1 MNFSVLDI
9 PRAYTALA
17 EWLAC
22 ILFAMNFRP
31 RLPKKGYVPTAL
43 CALLVQCVFLMA
55 TDDVALWLWLPCML
69 VAVAMMLAWI
79 LLLCD
84 VTVITASYTCLRS
97 FILAEFTA
105 AMEWQIHRF
114 LWPNQNPVWWQ
125 QHGLMI
131 LVFGII
137 FLIMW
142 LLERR
147 SAISEIELT
156 ITWQELLTATLIGI
170 CVFAISNLSFYVKNS
185 PFSSQYASEIMT
197 VRTLVDFAGVAVLF
211 AYHTLCQQTQAR
223 KELDAMQTVLEN
235 QYAQYRM
242 SRESIEMINR
252 KYHDL
257 KHMITA
263 LRSEP
268 DPQTREQ
275 WLDEMEA
282 DIRTYEAQ
290 NKTGNTI
297 LDTVLTGKSLYCQK
311 HGIEL
316 SVVADG
322 EKIAF
327 MDVMDI
333 CTIFG
338 NALDNAIEC
347 ELKIPEKEKRMIHLR
362 LASQKRFLLLQVENY
377 CPQRPEFQGSLPVT
391 TKSDSSNHGFGLKS
405 IQYTAK
411 KYGGTTTVHAEGG
424 WFVLKVLIPLRENGC
439 R

>member
-1 MNFSVLDI
+1 MNLSILDM
-9 PRAYTALA
+9 PRAYTAIA
-17 EWLAC
+17 EWMAVM
-22 ILFAMNFRP
+22 LFALSFPP
-31 RLPKKGYVPTAL
+31 RLPRRGYVITSA
-43 CALLVQCVFLMA
+43 CALAVQTAFLVV
-55 TDDVALWLWLPCML
+55 TDDISLYLWLPCMMM
-69 VAVAMMLAWI
+69 AVGMMLGWL

-84 VTVITASYTCLRS
+84 ISVKEASYACVRA
-97 FILAEFTA
+97 FILAEFVA
-105 AMEWQIHRF
+105 AWEWQIHRF
-114 LWPNQNPVWWQ
+114 FWPEQDPVWWQ
-125 QHGLMI
+125 QHALM
-131 LVFGII
+131 LGTFGAI
-137 FLIMW
+137 FLVMF
-142 LLERR
+142 LLEHR
-147 SAISEIELT
+147 STNSDQPLS
-156 ITWQELLTATLIGI
+156 ITWHELLTVSVIGI
-170 CVFAISNLSFYVKNS
+170 CVFAISNMSFYLKDS
-185 PFSSQYASEIMT
+185 PFSSKYASEIMNI
-197 VRTLVDFAGVAVLF
+197 RTLVDFGGVAVLY
-211 AYHTLCQQTQAR
+211 AYHILCRQTQAQ

-235 QYAQYRM
+235 QYAQYKM

-268 DPQTREQ
+268 DQETRTR
-275 WLDEMEA
+275 WLDEIEA
-282 DIRTYEAQ
+282 DIHSYEAQ

-322 EKIAF
+322 ESIAF

-362 LASQKRFLLLQVENY
+362 LTTQKRFLLLQVENY
-377 CPQRPEFQGSLPVT
+377 CPQRPEFQSGLPVT

-405 IQYTAK
+405 IQYTAQ
-411 KYGGTTTVHAEGG
+411 KYGGTTTVQAEGS
-424 WFVLKVLIPLRENGC
+424 WFILKVLIPLRSGM
-439 R
+439 

>member
-1 MNFSVLDI
+1 MNLSILDM

-22 ILFAMNFRP
+22 MLFAFHFPP
-31 RLPKKGYVPTAL
+31 RLPRRGFVITAL
-43 CALLVQCVFLMA
+43 CALAVQTVFLVV
-55 TDDVALWLWLPCML
+55 TDDISLYLWLPCMMM
-69 VAVAMMLAWI
+69 AVAMMLGWL

-84 VTVITASYTCLRS
+84 ISVKEAAYACVRA
-97 FILAEFTA
+97 FILAEFA
-105 AMEWQIHRF
+105 AALEWQIHRF
-114 LWPNQNPVWWQ
+114 FWPVEDPVWWQ

-131 LVFGII
+131 LVFAAI
-137 FLIMW
+137 FLVMF
-142 LLERR
+142 LLEHRGPT
-147 SAISEIELT
+147 SEQQLT
-156 ITWQELLTATLIGI
+156 ITWHELLTVSIIGI

-185 PFSSQYASEIMT
+185 PFSSHYASEIMNI
-197 VRTLVDFAGVAVLF
+197 RTLVDFAGVAVLY
-211 AYHTLCQQTQAR
+211 AYHILCRQTQAQ

-235 QYAQYRM
+235 QYAQYKM

-257 KHMITA
+257 KHMITV

-268 DPQTREQ
+268 DQETRRR

-282 DIRTYEAQ
+282 DIRSYEAQ

-322 EKIAF
+322 ESIAF

-362 LASQKRFLLLQVENY
+362 LTTQKRFLLLQVENY
-377 CPQRPEFQGSLPVT
+377 CPQRPEFQSGLPVT
-391 TKSDSSNHGFGLKS
+391 TKSDHANHGFGLKS
-405 IQYTAK
+405 IQYTAQ
-411 KYGGTTTVHAEGG
+411 KYGGTTTVHADGA
-424 WFVLKVLIPLRENGC
+424 WFVLKVLIPLRSGGK
-439 R
+439 

>member
-1 MNFSVLDI
+1 MNLSILDM
-9 PRAYTALA
+9 PRAYTAIA
-17 EWLAC
+17 EWLAVM
-22 ILFAMNFRP
+22 LFALSFPP
-31 RLPKKGYVPTAL
+31 RLPKKRYWIISL
-43 CALLVQCVFLMA
+43 CALAVQTVFLVV
-55 TDDVALWLWLPCML
+55 TDDISLYLWLPCMMM
-69 VAVAMMLAWI
+69 AVCMMLGWL

-84 VTVITASYTCLRS
+84 IGVKEAAYACVRA
-97 FILAEFTA
+97 FILAEFA
-105 AMEWQIHRF
+105 AAWEWQIHRF
-114 LWPNQNPVWWQ
+114 FWPLEDPVWWQ
-125 QHGLMI
+125 QHVLM
-131 LVFGII
+131 LLTFGAI
-137 FLIMW
+137 FLVMF
-142 LLERR
+142 LLEHRG
-147 SAISEIELT
+147 ANWDQMLV
-156 ITWQELLTATLIGI
+156 ITWHELVTVTVMGI
-170 CVFAISNLSFYVKNS
+170 CVFAISNLSFYVKDS
-185 PFSSQYASEIMT
+185 PFSSTYASEIMN
-197 VRTLVDFAGVAVLF
+197 VRTLVDFAGVAVLY
-211 AYHTLCQQTQAR
+211 AYHILCRQTQAQ

-235 QYAQYRM
+235 QYAQYKM

-268 DPQTREQ
+268 DQETRKR
-275 WLDEMEA
+275 WLDEIEA
-282 DIRTYEAQ
+282 DIHSYEAQ

-322 EKIAF
+322 ESIAF

-362 LASQKRFLLLQVENY
+362 LTTQKRFLLLQVENY
-377 CPQRPEFQGSLPVT
+377 CPLRPEFQSGLPVT
-391 TKSDSSNHGFGLKS
+391 TKPDPSNHGFGLKS

-411 KYGGTTTVHAEGG
+411 KYGGTTTVQADGA
-424 WFVLKVLIPLRENGC
+424 WFVLKVLIPLRSGW
-439 R
+439 